1 MKINENKIF
10 SFMKLIKEL
19 NFSKI
24 IYEILIKFG
33 LSKTSNI
40 ALYINYKLKS
50 YPKKQIFFFHIS
62 KCAGT
67 ALRDTFNEIS
77 SNSENKILRFGHAVK
92 ARHVNFMKKNRYLIN
107 IREPID
113 RFLSAFYDRKK
124 SKNLIDPVEINCFK
138 IFPDANLLGEALNS
152 NDEKLINKAKFALTK
167 IALVNHR
174 YKDWFD
180 IKFLKT
186 HQPYF
191 IFEQENIQQDFKIFC
206 KKINYEEKII
216 LKIVNK
222 NQIYPEKT
230 ILTDL
235 SKKNLKLF
243 FKEDF
248 EIYNY
253 LIQIKKI
260 INNPSN

>member
-1 MKINENKIF
+1 MNINESKIF
-10 SFMKLIKEL
+10 NLMKLIKGL

-24 IYEILIKFG
+24 IYEILIKLG

-40 ALYINYKLKS
+40 ALYINYKFKS

-67 ALRDTFNEIS
+67 ALRDTFKEIS
-77 SNSENKILRFGHAVK
+77 FNSENKILRFGHAVK
-92 ARHVNFMKKNRYLIN
+92 ARHVNFMNKNRYLIN
-107 IREPID
+107 IREPLD

-124 SKNLIDPVEINCFK
+124 SKNLIDPVEINCFE

-152 NDEKLINKAKFALTK
+152 NDEKFMNKAKFALRK

-186 HQPYF
+186 HQPFF

-206 KKINYEEKII
+206 KKINYEEKVT
-216 LKIVNK
+216 LEIVNK

-230 ILTDL
+230 VLTEL

-248 EIYNY
+248 IIYNY
-253 LIQIKKI
+253 LLKIKDF
-260 INNPSN
+260 INNPNN